1 MKQIVILGAGPA
13 ASFLALS
20 LLRAGHAPLMIGQLR
35 RKPAAEGL
43 SLRVVEA
50 LEHFGCAGALSLLGP
65 RWRRI
70 SAWNGEEV
78 DMNGEFV
85 VERVAFDKALA
96 ADVRAAGI
104 SLHEGRVAAVGRDA
118 DGVRTIAWTD
128 AAGHL
133 RRTRADLVAECRGHA
148 APRSLPDVHSGGVL
162 VSLGRSF
169 TGARPQPRT
178 TFAESFA
185 HGWAWGAVDGQGRA
199 HIQTVVAAD
208 RVNRYGGDLEAA
220 HTANLKY
227 LDRLLA
233 RFGGDIQPSGPTRAR
248 GIQPALRG
256 GIAQAD
262 FLRVGDAAYT
272 GDPLSGHGIFEA
284 ASGAIAAV
292 PVIRT
297 LLERPEDGALA
308 LRYFAERASSVFFSR
323 LKAAHQHYVAETRW
337 PDSPFWQAVRAA
349 DATAVPDQ
357 PSPATFTVRPVVED
371 GFIVARRVV
380 ISEEYPRGVRFIDGV
395 DLDRL
400 DARLRATPPIELAA
414 FSRDLNAPS
423 ESILHALQ
431 WLQRHRLALH
441 AAL

>member
-20 LLRAGHAPLMIGQLR
+20 LLRAGHAPLVIGQLR
-35 RKPAAEGL
+35 RKPAVEGL

-50 LEHFGCAGALSLLGP
+50 LERLGCAGALSLLGP

-78 DMNGEFV
+78 EMNGEFV
-85 VERVAFDKALA
+85 VERVAFDKALSG
-96 ADVRAAGI
+96 DVRESGI
-104 SLHEGRVAAVGRDA
+104 TIHEGRVVGIGRGA
-118 DGVRTIAWTD
+118 DGVRTVAWTD
-128 AAGHL
+128 ASGQL
-133 RRTRADLVAECRGHA
+133 RHTRADLIAECRGHA

-169 TGARPQPRT
+169 AGARPQPRT
-178 TFAESFA
+178 TFAESFE

-199 HIQTVVAAD
+199 HIQTVVAAE
-208 RVNRYGGDLEAA
+208 RVNRHGGDLEAT

-233 RFGGDIQPSGPTRAR
+233 HFGGEIQASGPARAR

-297 LLERPEDGALA
+297 LLERPDDRSLA
-308 LRYFAERASSVFFSR
+308 LRYFLERASSVFFSR

-337 PDSPFWQAVRAA
+337 TDTGFWRGVRAD
-349 DATAVPDQ
+349 DASAVPAQ
-357 PSPATFTVRPVVED
+357 PSPAAFTVRPVVED

-380 ISEEYPRGVRFIDGV
+380 ISEDYPRGVRFIDGV
-395 DLDRL
+395 DLDQLDERL
-400 DARLRATPPIELAA
+400 HTSPAIELAA
-414 FSRDLNAPS
+414 FSRALNAPS
-423 ESILHALQ
+423 ESIRHALQ
-431 WLQRHRLALH
+431 WLQEHRLARH
-441 AAL
+441 AVL